1 MKRILREC
9 MTAEPVVHRRRA
21 RDAGLDIG
29 LAGTP
34 VVGLA
39 VAIATAA
46 HAAQTRRYT
55 GEPYVEHAIAVA
67 RKVASVFPDTLC
79 VTAAVLHDVVEDTDI
94 TVEDLRDW
102 RLGLGP
108 FVTCL
113 VGDLTDVSRP
123 EDGNRATRKA
133 IDRAHTARAAPRA
146 KLVKLADLIE
156 NSRSIFE
163 HDPGFAPTYAIE
175 KQALLDEALQPV
187 QAPTTPLEQAHAALF
202 AEAQE
207 MLIAFQEVIAA

>member
-1 MKRILREC
+1 MKKILREC
-9 MTAEPVVHRRRA
+9 MTAEPAVHRRRA

-46 HAAQTRRYT
+46 HEGQTRRYT
-55 GEPYVEHAIAVA
+55 EEPYVAHAIAVA
-67 RKVASVFPDTLC
+67 RKVARVFPDTMC

-94 TVEDLRDW
+94 TVKDLRDW
-102 RLGLGP
+102 RLGIGP
-108 FVTCL
+108 YITCL
-113 VGDLTDVSRP
+113 VDDLTDVSRP

-163 HDPGFAPTYAIE
+163 HDPDFAQTYAIE

-187 QAPTTPLEQAHAALF
+187 EEADDAPRAGPRGAVYRGPGDAHRLPSR
-202 AEAQE
+202 
-207 MLIAFQEVIAA
+207 